1 MEISLFQAIALGILA
16 FITGLD
22 MFNGLTHMHR
32 PVVLGPLVGLI
43 LGDLHTGILTGGTL
57 ELVWMG
63 LAPLAGAQ
71 PPNVIIGTIVGTT
84 FAITTGVKPDVAVG
98 VAVPFAVAVQMGI
111 TFLFSVM
118 SGVMSRCDRMA
129 ANADTRG
136 IERVNYLALLALGTF
151 YFLCAFL
158 PIYFGAEHAK
168 TAIDVLPERLI
179 DGLGVAGGIM
189 PAIGFAV
196 LLKIMMKNVYIP
208 YFIIGFVAAA
218 WLKLPVLAIAAAALA
233 MALIDLLRN
242 TNPRDLARAMK
253 GHMGFFNTHP
263 FLVTFVIG
271 IILAMER
278 SKQDVNSI
286 QNTKIAVGA
295 PLGGIG
301 DAMFWLTLLPICGGI
316 GASLALQGS
325 ILGAVVF
332 IVLFNVVHLGLRF
345 GLAHYAYRMGVAA
358 IPLIK
363 ANTKKVGHA
372 ASIVG
377 MTVIGALVATYVRL
391 STTLEITAG
400 DAVVKLQTDVI
411 DKLMPA
417 FLPLVYTL
425 VMFWLVRRGWSPL
438 RLIGI
443 TVALGIVGKFCHFL

>member
-1 MEISLFQAIALGILA
+1 MLLQASFNYERMQASGWLYGLLPALKKI
-16 FITGLD
+16 
-22 MFNGLTHMHR
+22 
-32 PVVLGPLVGLI
+32 
-43 LGDLHTGILTGGTL
+43 HT
-57 ELVWMG
+57 
-63 LAPLAGAQ
+63 
-71 PPNVIIGTIVGTT
+71 N
-84 FAITTGVKPDVAVG
+84 K
-98 VAVPFAVAVQMGI
+98 
-111 TFLFSVM
+111 
-118 SGVMSRCDRMA
+118 
-129 ANADTRG
+129 
-136 IERVNYLALLALGTF
+136 
-151 YFLCAFL
+151 
-158 PIYFGAEHAK
+158 
-168 TAIDVLPERLI
+168 
-179 DGLGVAGGIM
+179 
-189 PAIGFAV
+189 
-196 LLKIMMKNVYIP
+196 
-208 YFIIGFVAAA
+208 
-218 WLKLPVLAIAAAALA
+218 
-233 MALIDLLRN
+233 
-242 TNPRDLARAMK
+242 RDLARAMK

-286 QNTKIAVGA
+286 QSTKIAVGA

-391 STTLEITAG
+391 NTTLEIKAG

-425 VMFWLVRRGWSPL
+425 TMFWLVRRGWSPL

-443 TVALGIVGKFCHFL
+443 TVVLGVVGIILTGHGGFASGLEQAMRQILGEQPQFIAIDFPENSTTARLTAQLEQAVNELDPEQDIIFLTDLLGGTPFRVASTLAMQRPGSEVITGTNLQLLLEMVLERDGLSSEAFRLQALECGHRGLTSLVDELGRCREEAPVEEGI

>member
-1 MEISLFQAIALGILA
+1 MEISLLQAFALGLLA
-16 FITGLD
+16 FIAGPD

-63 LAPLAGAQ
+63 LAPLARAAA
-71 PPNVIIGTIVGTT
+71 NVIIGTIVGTT

-136 IERVNYLALLALGTF
+136 IERVNYLALLALGVF

-218 WLKLPVLAIAAAALA
+218 AETP
-233 MALIDLLRN
+233 
-242 TNPRDLARAMK
+242 
-253 GHMGFFNTHP
+253 G
-263 FLVTFVIG
+263 
-271 IILAMER
+271 
-278 SKQDVNSI
+278 
-286 QNTKIAVGA
+286 
-295 PLGGIG
+295 
-301 DAMFWLTLLPICGGI
+301 
-316 GASLALQGS
+316 
-325 ILGAVVF
+325 
-332 IVLFNVVHLGLRF
+332 
-345 GLAHYAYRMGVAA
+345 
-358 IPLIK
+358 
-363 ANTKKVGHA
+363 
-372 ASIVG
+372 
-377 MTVIGALVATYVRL
+377 
-391 STTLEITAG
+391 AG
-400 DAVVKLQTDVI
+400 DCRGCTGDGADR
-411 DKLMPA
+411 PA
-417 FLPLVYTL
+417 AQ
-425 VMFWLVRRGWSPL
+425 
-438 RLIGI
+438 I
-443 TVALGIVGKFCHFL
+443 A

>member
-1 MEISLFQAIALGILA
+1 MEISLLQAIALGLLA
-16 FITGLD
+16 FIAGLD

-84 FAITTGVKPDVAVG
+84 FAITTGVKPEVAVG

-118 SGVMSRCDRMA
+118 SGVMARADRMA
-129 ANADTRG
+129 ANADTNG
-136 IERVNYLALLALGTF
+136 IERINYLAMLALGIF

-168 TAIDVLPERLI
+168 TAIDMLPARLI

-208 YFIIGFVAAA
+208 YFIIGFVGAA

-233 MALIDLLRN
+233 
-242 TNPRDLARAMK
+242 
-253 GHMGFFNTHP
+253 
-263 FLVTFVIG
+263 
-271 IILAMER
+271 
-278 SKQDVNSI
+278 
-286 QNTKIAVGA
+286 
-295 PLGGIG
+295 
-301 DAMFWLTLLPICGGI
+301 
-316 GASLALQGS
+316 LAL
-325 ILGAVVF
+325 
-332 IVLFNVVHLGLRF
+332 
-345 GLAHYAYRMGVAA
+345 M
-358 IPLIK
+358 
-363 ANTKKVGHA
+363 
-372 ASIVG
+372 
-377 MTVIGALVATYVRL
+377 
-391 STTLEITAG
+391 
-400 DAVVKLQTDVI
+400 D
-411 DKLMPA
+411 LMRKDPTPPQPA
-417 FLPLVYTL
+417 RVQKEEFED
-425 VMFWLVRRGWSPL
+425 
-438 RLIGI
+438 GI
-443 TVALGIVGKFCHFL
+443 